1 MEQSKSKNAGRS
13 KLSKVSYIKWFRTR
27 YHNESRRNNGYLYFP
42 QDLIKEMSIEQ
53 IFKDFDFD
61 GSGGLSRE
69 EVFEMFN
76 RYGIPITI
84 EDLDKLYDS
93 V

>member
-1 MEQSKSKNAGRS
+1 MEQSKSKSSARS

-27 YHNESRRNNGYLYFP
+27 YHNENRKNNGYLYFP

-61 GSGGLSRE
+61 GSGGLSR
-69 EVFEMFN
+69 
-76 RYGIPITI
+76 
-84 EDLDKLYDS
+84 D
-93 V
+93 

>member
-1 MEQSKSKNAGRS
+1 MEEKKNTDETSRS
-13 KLSKVSYIKWFRTR
+13 KLSKVSYIKWFRSR
-27 YHNESRRNNGYLYFP
+27 YRNENRKNNSYLYFP
-42 QDLIKEMSIEQ
+42 QDLMRETSIEQ

-61 GSGGLSRE
+61 GSGGLSRD

-76 RYGIPITI
+76 GFGIPIT
-84 EDLDKLYDS
+84 

>member
-1 MEQSKSKNAGRS
+1 MEEKKNIDETSRS
-13 KLSKVSYIKWFRTR
+13 KLSKVSYIKWFRSR
-27 YHNESRRNNGYLYFP
+27 YRNENRKNNSYLYFP
-42 QDLIKEMSIEQ
+42 QDLMRETSIEQ

-61 GSGGLSRE
+61 GSGGLSRD

-76 RYGIPITI
+76 GFGIPIT
-84 EDLDKLYDS
+84 